1 MKTLNELLETSFKCG
16 ASDIFIIS
24 GIPVSYKHSESI
36 KQIDDEKVTPPLA
49 QKLIEEIYAA
59 GKRELTHLY
68 ETGDDDFS
76 FAIAGLSRFRVSTYK
91 QRGSLA
97 AVIRIIP
104 FGIPKS
110 LIYLNRLWLRQKK

>member
-49 QKLIEEIYAA
+49 QKLIEEIY
-59 GKRELTHLY
+59 EDITDEIPL
-68 ETGDDDFS
+68 S
-76 FAIAGLSRFRVSTYK
+76 FEKGLS
-91 QRGSLA
+91 
-97 AVIRIIP
+97 
-104 FGIPKS
+104 GIG
-110 LIYLNRLWLRQKK
+110 WGMFF